1 MISVTLDSNVWL
13 SGLLW
18 PGEAS
23 KVIALAES
31 KEILVFTSKEILM
44 EIFRVLQEEEKF
56 QLLLDEEG
64 MYPVNVIEKIRN
76 VSKIVKIKE
85 RLNVVKADPDDNKIL
100 ECALSSKSTFLI
112 TYDNHLLK
120 IGEYGGI
127 KIVHPTDFLRKF

>member
-18 PGEAS
+18 RREAS

-31 KEILVFTSKEILM
+31 KEILVFTSKDILM

-56 QLLLDEEG
+56 QMLLNEEEL
-64 MYPVNVIEKIRN
+64 YPVNVIEKIGN
-76 VSKIVKIKE
+76 TSKMVKIKE

-100 ECALSSKSTFLI
+100 ECALSSKSEFLI

-120 IGEYGGI
+120 IGEYKGTKMI
-127 KIVHPTDFLRKF
+127 HPTDFLKRF